1 MSIGVLDFASITC
14 KRSSHFV
21 TFRYIRAL
29 IALHL
34 LALILFQRLLL
45 LAGAAERC
53 KTVRVL
59 DVPPSASEPV
69 VQLRVLGDFSI
80 TSDDGDDQDNC
91 EENEASG
98 SV

>member
-1 MSIGVLDFASITC
+1 M
-14 KRSSHFV
+14 
-21 TFRYIRAL
+21 
-29 IALHL
+29 
-34 LALILFQRLLL
+34 L

-53 KTVRVL
+53 KTVRAL
-59 DVPPSASEPV
+59 DLPPSASEPA

-98 SV
+98 FFLFEMMLSFTPFS